1 MNTHANELKNC
12 LLKIIDEMALSSDI
26 FNLSGKPAFCRKSK
40 FNFSTLIQFILSFGS
55 NSLGHEIGEFFEYR
69 KGFPTVSAFVQQ
81 RKKLSYTALEHLFY
95 RFNECTFKKPVLYK
109 NYRLLAIDG
118 SDFSLPYNSQEDNV
132 MGDNHFY
139 IHSFRSAQ
147 AQNVMKTVFYPAF
160 FLYNSFCRELG
171 ILQITGR

>member
-1 MNTHANELKNC
+1 MNTHTNELKNC

-81 RKKLSYTALEHLFY
+81 RKNSVT
-95 RFNECTFKKPVLYK
+95 
-109 NYRLLAIDG
+109 
-118 SDFSLPYNSQEDNV
+118 LP
-132 MGDNHFY
+132 
-139 IHSFRSAQ
+139 
-147 AQNVMKTVFYPAF
+147 
-160 FLYNSFCRELG
+160 
-171 ILQITGR
+171 

>member
-147 AQNVMKTVFYPAF
+147 AQNVMKMFP
-160 FLYNSFCRELG
+160 
-171 ILQITGR
+171 